1 MKILHFTLMPK
12 WYDMIERGEKLEEY
26 CNNNHYWQERLL
38 SGEYDAV
45 EFRCI
50 YTQRT
55 MTFRIK
61 EIRLGKGKEKWG
73 SGDDKVFII
82 ELGERIKEI

>member
-12 WYDMIERGEKLEEY
+12 WYEMIERGEKLEEY
-26 CNNNHYWQERLL
+26 CNNNPYLQERLL

-45 EFRCI
+45 EFRRI

-61 EIRLGKGKEKWG
+61 DIRLGKGKEEWG
-73 SGDDKVFII
+73 AVDNEVFII
-82 ELGERIKEI
+82 ELVERIK

>member
-26 CNNNHYWQERLL
+26 CNNNPYWQKQLL
-38 SGEYDAV
+38 SDKYDAV
-45 EFRCI
+45 KFRCI

-61 EIRLGKGKEKWG
+61 EIRLGKGKEEWG
-73 SGDDKVFII
+73 AADDDVFII
-82 ELGERIKEI
+82 ELGERIK